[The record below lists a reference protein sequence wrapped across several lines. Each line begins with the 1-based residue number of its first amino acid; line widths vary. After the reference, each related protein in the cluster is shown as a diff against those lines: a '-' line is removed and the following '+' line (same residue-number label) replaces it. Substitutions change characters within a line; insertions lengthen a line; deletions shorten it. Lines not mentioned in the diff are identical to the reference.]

1 MPEEYL
7 LRIEDVDVHYGDF
20 LAVQNVSMKFQKGL
34 ITAVIGANGAGKST
48 LLNAVMGLTPPSK
61 GHIYFKDQEI
71 TKMRTSLIVRRGITM
86 SPEGSEVFEGMSI
99 RENLLMGAYTPA
111 PRKKRAELMD
121 KVYQLFPVLKE
132 KEKQLAT
139 FLSGGQRQMLAI
151 ARAIMSDPELIICD
165 EISLGLAPE
174 VIGDIYEKLH
184 EINKAG
190 MTVVLVDQEVHRS
203 LEHSHYSYVMVKG
216 GVVMEGPSGELP
228 EDEVKDAYFGI
239 NKYA

>member
-1 MPEEYL
+1 MAEEYL
-7 LRIEDVDVHYGDF
+7 LRIDDVDVSYGDF
-20 LAVQNVSMKFQKGL
+20 LAVHDINMKFKKGA

-48 LLNAVMGLTPPSK
+48 LLNAVMGINKPGK
-61 GHIYFKDQEI
+61 GHIYFRDQEI
-71 TKMRTSLIVRRGITM
+71 TGMRTSLIVRQGITM

-111 PRKKRAELMD
+111 PRKKKDELME
-121 KVYQLFPVLKE
+121 KVFELFPVLKE

-139 FLSGGQRQMLAI
+139 YLSGGQRQMLAI

-165 EISLGLAPE
+165 EISLGLAPV

-190 MTVVLVDQEVHRS
+190 MTVLLVDQEVHRS
-203 LEHSHYSYVMVKG
+203 LENSDYSYVMVKG
-216 GVVMEGPSGELP
+216 GVVMEGVSSELP
-228 EDEVKDAYFGI
+228 ENEVMDAFFGI